1 MQAGVQGMVTTVQR
15 SATEAWLGILRGSV
29 FACLLGSAGP
39 VGACPTGFVDEGL
52 WISTDPAWTGT
63 PAFIIAEFTV
73 SNDAGDD
80 IVFSASP
87 ADTLQVW
94 VPPPDGANPY
104 EYPVYELDGL
114 ALYNESPA
122 GQVFADGA
130 NVVWRVAFDVTGAPE
145 GYQDS
150 LSIRPEETSMFG
162 QFPFSL
168 ISAELSCSAGEP
180 FFVSITASDVASEE
194 ITLTVVAEE
203 GTSPI
208 TQYAATCEGDDGSS
222 FSDTSHNTQIKLTG
236 LTDDVTYSCTATAV
250 NGTGSSAPSD
260 AVAGLIPSKASGLPI
275 WLLNEA
281 IP

>member
-1 MQAGVQGMVTTVQR
+1 MARILQR
-15 SATEAWLGILRGSV
+15 RATEAWLGMVRGPV
-29 FACLLGSAGP
+29 YACVLGSAGL
-39 VGACPTGFVDEGL
+39 VQACPTGFVDEGR
-52 WISTDPAWTGT
+52 WISTDPAWTGS

-94 VPPPDGANPY
+94 VPPANDDPY
-104 EYPVYELDGL
+104 ENPVYDLEGL
-114 ALYNESPA
+114 ALYDESPA

-130 NVVWRVAFDVTGAPE
+130 SVGWRVAFDVTGAPAE
-145 GYQDS
+145 YQDS
-150 LSIRPEETSMFG
+150 LSIRPEEVSMFG
-162 QFPFSL
+162 QFPFTL
-168 ISAELSCSAGEP
+168 IAAELSCSAGEP
-180 FFVSITASDVASEE
+180 FFVSITGSGVASEE
-194 ITLTVVAEE
+194 ITLTVEAEE

-208 TQYAATCEGDDGSS
+208 TEYAATCDGDDGSS
-222 FSDTSHNTQIKLTG
+222 FSATSPNTQVTLTG
-236 LTDDVTYSCTATAV
+236 LTDDVPYSCTATAV

-260 AVAGLIPSKASGLPI
+260 AVAGLIPSTVSGLPV

>member
-1 MQAGVQGMVTTVQR
+1 MTTIVQR
-15 SATEAWLGILRGSV
+15 SATEAWLGMIRGPV
-29 FACLLGSAGP
+29 YACVIGSAGL
-39 VGACPTGFVDEGL
+39 VQACPTGFVDEGL
-52 WISTDPAWTGT
+52 WISTDPAWTGS

-80 IVFSASP
+80 IEFSASP
-87 ADTLQVW
+87 GDTLQAW

-104 EYPVYELDGL
+104 DENPVYDLEGL

-122 GQVFADGA
+122 GQVVADGA
-130 NVVWRVAFDVTGAPE
+130 NVVWQVAFDVTGAPAE
-145 GYQDS
+145 YQDS
-150 LSIRPEETSMFG
+150 LSIRPEEISMFG
-162 QFPFSL
+162 QFAFTL
-168 ISAELSCSAGEP
+168 IAAELSCSAGEP
-180 FFVSITASDVASEE
+180 FFVSITGSDVASEE

-208 TQYAATCEGDDGSS
+208 TEYAATCEGDDGSS
-222 FSDTSHNTQIKLTG
+222 FSATSTNTQIKLTG
-236 LTDDVTYSCTATAV
+236 LTDDVPYSCTATAV

-260 AVAGLIPSKASGLPI
+260 AVAGLIPSTVSSLPI